1 LCGARL
7 HLPFAASALTLN
19 SRNYQILLSGAGID
33 GVIPAISLL
42 QR

>member
-7 HLPFAASALTLN
+7 HLPFAASALTLR
-19 SRNYQILLSGAGID
+19 SRNYPILRRGAGID

-42 QR
+42 Q